1 MAERTIYITENDLSR
16 LRNLITDT
24 RRSELRRSEYL
35 DNLENE
41 LSRAVIV
48 TSENIPADTI
58 TMNSKAVLVDVD
70 TNEEMNVTLVYPTD
84 ANIEEGKIS
93 ILAPIGTAMI
103 GYRAGDMFV
112 WRVPDGERKLK
123 VVRVIY
129 QPEAAGDFD
138 L

>member
-1 MAERTIYITENDLSR
+1 MRRT
-16 LRNLITDT
+16 
-24 RRSELRRSEYL
+24 EYL
-35 DNLENE
+35 DNLDNE

-48 TSENIPADTI
+48 TSEKIPADTI
-58 TMNSKAVLVDVD
+58 TMNSKVILVDVD

-84 ANIEEGKIS
+84 ANIEEDKIS

-103 GYRAGDMFV
+103 GYRAGDTFV
-112 WRVPDGERKLK
+112 WRVPDGIRKLR

-129 QPEAAGDFD
+129 QPEAAGDLD

>member
-1 MAERTIYITENDLSR
+1 MADRIIYITENDLGR
-16 LRNLITDT
+16 LRNLINDT
-24 RRSELRRSEYL
+24 RRIEMRRTEYL
-35 DNLENE
+35 DNLDNE

-48 TSENIPADTI
+48 TSEKIPADTI
-58 TMNSKAVLVDVD
+58 TMNSKVILVDVD

-84 ANIEEGKIS
+84 ANIEEDKIS

-103 GYRAGDMFV
+103 GYRAGDTFV
-112 WRVPDGERKLK
+112 WRVPDGIRKLR

-129 QPEAAGDFD
+129 QPEAAGDLD

>member
-1 MAERTIYITENDLSR
+1 MADRTIYITENDLGR
-16 LRNLITDT
+16 LRNLINDT
-24 RRSELRRSEYL
+24 RRTEMRRTEYL
-35 DNLENE
+35 DNLDNE

-48 TSENIPADTI
+48 TSEKIPADTI
-58 TMNSKAVLVDVD
+58 TMNSKAILVDVD

-84 ANIEEGKIS
+84 ANIEEDKIS

-103 GYRAGDMFV
+103 GYRAGDTFV
-112 WRVPDGERKLK
+112 WRVPDGIRKLR

-129 QPEAAGDFD
+129 QPEAAGDLD